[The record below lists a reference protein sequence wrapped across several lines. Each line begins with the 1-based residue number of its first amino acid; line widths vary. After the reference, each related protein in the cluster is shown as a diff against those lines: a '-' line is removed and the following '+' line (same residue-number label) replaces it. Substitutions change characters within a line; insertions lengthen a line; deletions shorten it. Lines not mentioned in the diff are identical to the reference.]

1 VSPPHSAPQSRPGSR
16 TPQREIIER
25 IRARRLE
32 ADNKMLRE
40 EIGVLRTE
48 LSSQHDELSRREE
61 DLELA
66 NEKYQTLVAEIGK
79 LLTSS

>member
-1 VSPPHSAPQSRPGSR
+1 
-16 TPQREIIER
+16 
-25 IRARRLE
+25 
-32 ADNKMLRE
+32 MLRE
-40 EIGVLRTE
+40 EIGVLRAE
-48 LSSQHDELSRREE
+48 LSSQRDKLSQREE